1 MPNTTRKPAKDF
13 RDITQ
18 LGHKALLL
26 AKRDRERIEGRLSTG
41 RIDGL
46 ESDLTALGDD
56 RVSVKTTLT
65 DGQRATATQDAKAA
79 QALTL
84 IGALRQNFIRRR
96 APKDVRISF
105 GINRKINANSITSI
119 VAAGQNILN
128 GAREDAV
135 TARQYGLLDSDLVCV
150 EVTILELR
158 EADDRQEAIIAAK
171 PLTTAQRN
179 RRARN
184 IQDAVREIS
193 GAGSVEFAFEPQV
206 RAEYEALIKV
216 GGKTRKSRHTE
227 APPPAAQPTP
237 PMTQEDQLPQ

>member
-26 AKRDRERIEGRLSTG
+26 AKRDRERIEGRLATG

-46 ESDLTALGDD
+46 ESDLVALGDD
-56 RVSVKTTLT
+56 RVAVKTTLT

-84 IGALRQNFIRRR
+84 ITAVRQNFIRRQ
-96 APKDVRISF
+96 APKGVRIAF
-105 GINRKINANSITSI
+105 GINKKIVPGKITTI
-119 VAAGQNILN
+119 IAAGQNILN
-128 GAREDAV
+128 GAAEDEA
-135 TARQYGLLDSDLVCV
+135 TARHYGLLGSDLRSV
-150 EVTILELR
+150 EVTISELR
-158 EADDRQEAIIAAK
+158 EADDAQEAVIAAK

-179 RRARN
+179 RRARG
-184 IQDAVREIS
+184 ILDAVREIS
-193 GAGSVEFAFEPQV
+193 GAGSIEFAFEPQV
-206 RAEYEALIKV
+206 RAEYEALIGV
-216 GGKTRKSRHTE
+216 GGGSRKPRRTE
-227 APPPAAQPTP
+227 APPPAEQPSP